1 MHQLIENNT
10 QPSTHA
16 TTVIARHAGSW
27 EAAGARGESSYPPA
41 TDMSLSCLNAEVS
54 DGRLPVERH
63 WLRWA
68 IGVIVTLLVLAIGW
82 VTIRGIGAVNDLQQV
97 ATSSKSLKT
106 AIGEGDLDRA
116 ASLSR
121 SIAHHAESA
130 HSLTSDPIWNGFA
143 ALPWL
148 GPNFSAVRD
157 VSEIADQVASDAL
170 LPVLDAAGE
179 LDLGTLGLSNGGI
192 DLAPFTAIE
201 PSLADASDT
210 LTAAEDQALAID
222 ADATLPPLAD
232 AVREMRA
239 TVTQAATVIG
249 SLHGA
254 AALLPSM
261 LGAEG
266 PRYYVLAMQ
275 NNAELRSSGGIVGAI
290 ALVLAEGGRISLVQ
304 QASTADFPPLDIAL
318 PLSDSTIALFEDRP
332 GRYLQNIT
340 SIPDFTE
347 AGPTIA
353 ARWQQRFGTPVDGV
367 IAVDAVMARSLLA
380 VTGPLAFGPFTAD
393 KDNVVDFLLSE
404 IYAAVPDPLVQ
415 DQIFAQAASAMLGSA
430 LSGADPKDLVG
441 ALAESAGE
449 DRIRIWSAHEEE
461 QSLLASSTLGGALP
475 ADDTETHV
483 GILLND
489 ATGAKM
495 DYYADAEISTS
506 IGSCDGR
513 PTTQVRVTWTNG
525 APADAGTALP
535 VYVTGGGTYGVEPG
549 SVRTLVTVYGPE
561 GATPSHI
568 DRDGEEPPVQTALL
582 GTRTAVQHDVLLA
595 PGESTTITVEFQG
608 EGAGERLTV
617 VEHTPMIDAPK
628 TTRTQLRC
636 AS

>member
-1 MHQLIENNT
+1 M
-10 QPSTHA
+10 
-16 TTVIARHAGSW
+16 
-27 EAAGARGESSYPPA
+27 
-41 TDMSLSCLNAEVS
+41 S
-54 DGRLPVERH
+54 DGRLPVRRH

-82 VTIRGIGAVNDLQQV
+82 VTVRGIGAVNDLQQV
-97 ATSSKSLKT
+97 ATSSKGLKA

-121 SIAHHAESA
+121 SIAHHAQSA

-143 ALPWL
+143 AVPWL

-157 VSEIADQVASDAL
+157 VSEIADDVASDAL
-170 LPVLDAAGE
+170 LPVLDAAGA
-179 LDLGTLGLSNGGI
+179 LNLGTLGLSNGGI
-192 DLAPFTAIE
+192 DLAPFAAIE
-201 PSLADASDT
+201 PPLADASST
-210 LTAAEDQALAID
+210 LDAAEDQALAID

-232 AVREMRA
+232 AVREMRS
-239 TVTQAATVIG
+239 TVTQAATIVG

-304 QASTADFPPLDIAL
+304 QASTADFPPLDAPL
-318 PLSDSTIALFEDRP
+318 PVSESTIALFEDRP

-367 IAVDAVMARSLLA
+367 IAVDAVMTRNLLA
-380 VTGPLAFGPFTAD
+380 VTGPLPFGPFTAD
-393 KDNVVDFLLSE
+393 KDTVVDLLLSE
-404 IYAAVPDPLVQ
+404 IYAAIPDPLVQ
-415 DQIFAQAASAMLGSA
+415 DEVFAQAASTLLGAA
-430 LSGADPKDLVG
+430 LSSADPKDLVG
-441 ALAESAGE
+441 ALAESAAE
-449 DRIRIWSAHEEE
+449 DRIRIWSAHEDE

-475 ADDTETHV
+475 EDDSETHV
-483 GILLND
+483 GVLLND

-495 DYYADAEISTS
+495 DYYTDAEITTS
-506 IGSCDGR
+506 IGLCDGQ
-513 PTTQVRVTWTNG
+513 PTTQVRVTWTSD
-525 APADAGTALP
+525 APADAATSLP
-535 VYVTGGGTYGVEPG
+535 IYVTGGGTYGVSPG
-549 SVRTLVTVYGPE
+549 SVRTLISVYGPE
-561 GATPSHI
+561 GATPVHI
-568 DRDGEEPPVQTALL
+568 DRDGEEQPVQTALL

-595 PGESTTITVEFQG
+595 PGESTTVTVEFQG
-608 EGAGERLTV
+608 TGAGERLTV
-617 VEHTPMIDAPK
+617 VDHTPMIDGPDIS
-628 TTRTQLRC
+628 RTELRC